1 MSAIQDC
8 LSRFT
13 VAVWSN
19 APNAVEDIDRAISAY
34 LDVQGQ
40 DRVDQINA
48 LTTLRDCYG
57 RVTTSSPVSDTVRV
71 MIERRLAAFEPTRS
85 AA

>member
-19 APNAVEDIDRAISAY
+19 APSAAKDIDHAISAY
-34 LDVQGQ
+34 LDAQGP
-40 DRVDQINA
+40 DRAARITA
-48 LTTLRDCYG
+48 LVTLKDCYG
-57 RVTTSSPVSDTVRV
+57 RVTTSSPVSDTVRST
-71 MIERRLAAFEPTRS
+71 IERRLALLGPTRS

>member
-19 APNAVEDIDRAISAY
+19 APSAVDDIDRAISAY
-34 LDVQGQ
+34 LEAQGP
-40 DRVDQINA
+40 DRSARLRA
-48 LTTLRDCYG
+48 LETLKDCYG
-57 RVTTSSPVSDTVRV
+57 RVATSSPLTDTVRV
-71 MIERRLAAFEPTRS
+71 MIDRRLTALGPTRS

>member
-19 APNAVEDIDRAISAY
+19 APSASDDIDNAISAY
-34 LDVQGQ
+34 LDAQGP
-40 DRVDQINA
+40 DRSDRLRA
-48 LTTLRDCYG
+48 LETLKDCYG
-57 RVTTSSPVSDTVRV
+57 RVTTTSPLTNTVRV
-71 MIERRLAAFEPTRS
+71 MIDRRLATLGPTRS